1 LLNTTAQS
9 QSRAAEYAR
18 QLIAQEPVFLDTE
31 TTGLGKDSE
40 IVEFSLIDKDGNLLF
55 DSLVRPSRPIPM
67 EVIRIHHI
75 NDQMVSS
82 APSWPAVWAR
92 MRHLLIGRKIGIY
105 NAEFDLR
112 MMQQSINTM
121 FTVLITVICLIALGT
136 RDIIN
141 FNLAMLFGLISGAY
155 STIFIAPPLVYEME
169 KKNKEQAPAK
179 KKEKKKNELDEIEIK
194 GINS

>member
-31 TTGLGKDSE
+31 TTGLGKDSD

-92 MRHLLIGRKIGIY
+92 VRHLLIGRKIGIY

-112 MMQQSINTM
+112 MMQQSMEVYRLSWRENLRPASFCIMDLYSQYCGAWDPMKRGMRRFSLEHAGQAFQISLPNSHRAKDDSLLARA
-121 FTVLITVICLIALGT
+121 VLHSIA
-136 RDIIN
+136 
-141 FNLAMLFGLISGAY
+141 GLPY
-155 STIFIAPPLVYEME
+155 
-169 KKNKEQAPAK
+169 
-179 KKEKKKNELDEIEIK
+179 
-194 GINS
+194 